1 MESIK
6 KFYDRM
12 NTLLT
17 MVMALFL
24 IIAVLAIGAQVFT
37 RYVLNFTPPWT
48 EELAHYSNIWITM
61 LGIGV
66 VLRRKEHI
74 KLDFLETVL
83 AEKGKLK
90 SKLALDVITTTVTTI
105 FLTFLV
111 YGGFKI
117 LKAAARQ
124 TAPGL
129 KISLLAVY
137 IAVPIGCLFALLFII
152 EQILEGILRRREQL
166 K

>member
-1 MESIK
+1 MHIIK
-6 KFYDRM
+6 KIYDRI
-12 NTLLT
+12 NTTLT
-17 MVMALFL
+17 IVMAVFL

-48 EELAHYSNIWITM
+48 EELARYSNIWITM

-66 VLRRKEHI
+66 VLRRNEHI

-90 SKLALDVITTTVTTI
+90 SKLTLDVITTTVTTI
-105 FLTFLV
+105 FLVFLV

-137 IAVPIGCLFALLFII
+137 IAVPVGCLFALLFII
-152 EQILEGILRRREQL
+152 ERVLDGILQRRGQV

>member
-1 MESIK
+1 MNALK
-6 KFYDRM
+6 VFYDRI

-17 MVMALFL
+17 MVMATFL
-24 IIAVLAIGAQVFT
+24 IVAVLAIGLQVFT

-48 EELAHYSNIWITM
+48 EELARYSNIWITM

-66 VLRRKEHI
+66 VLRRNEHI
-74 KLDFLETVL
+74 RLDFLDVVMT
-83 AEKGKLK
+83 EKGLTK
-90 SKLALDVITTTVTTI
+90 SKIVLDAINLAVTTVFI
-105 FLTFLV
+105 YFVV

-117 LKAAARQ
+117 LKAAGRQ

-129 KISLLAVY
+129 QISLLYVY
-137 IAVPIGCLFALLFII
+137 IAVPIGCLFALLFVA
-152 EQILEGILRRREQL
+152 EKILIGILRRKEQA

>member
-1 MESIK
+1 MSALK
-6 KFYDRM
+6 KFYDRI
-12 NTLLT
+12 NTTLT
-17 MVMALFL
+17 VVMASFL
-24 IIAVLAIGAQVFT
+24 IIATLAIGLQVFT

-48 EELAHYSNIWITM
+48 EELARYSNIWITM
-61 LGIGV
+61 LGIGA
-66 VLRRKEHI
+66 VLRRKGHI

-83 AEKGKLK
+83 TEKGKLK
-90 SKLALDVITTTVTTI
+90 SKLALDMINTTVTTI

-129 KISLLAVY
+129 QISLVAIY
-137 IAVPIGCLFALLFII
+137 IAVPIGSLFALLFII
-152 EQILEGILRRREQL
+152 EQIVNSILRKREQIE
-166 K
+166 